1 MKKNPINIDSLDHV
15 VLRVHDVE
23 RMVEFYC
30 QVLGCRID
38 RQQTDL
44 GLTQLRAGSI
54 LIDLVSVDGEIGR
67 KGGQGPGHHGQNMDH
82 FCLRLTSFDAERIQI
97 WLAENACQSESAAPR
112 YGATVIGDSI
122 YLRDPEGNMVE
133 LKSPHTV

>member
-67 KGGQGPGHHGQNMDH
+67 KEGKALVIMDKTWIISV
-82 FCLRLTSFDAERIQI
+82 FVLRPLMLNGYKSGLQKTPVNLNRLHPDMVLPVSVIQSTCEI
-97 WLAENACQSESAAPR
+97 R
-112 YGATVIGDSI
+112 RVI
-122 YLRDPEGNMVE
+122 
-133 LKSPHTV
+133 